1 MSLEPGS
8 RCGPGRAIV
17 MLVTDAVATTLTK
30 LGRPRHAETPRSG
43 DIPERWPTRRTLP
56 MSTTS
61 QDLIV
66 SDGLEGRARGDPRAD
81 E

>member
-1 MSLEPGS
+1 
-8 RCGPGRAIV
+8 

-30 LGRPRHAETPRSG
+30 LGRPRHAETPRSA

-56 MSTTS
+56 ISTTS

-66 SDGLEGRARGDPRAD
+66 SDGLEGRARGDPPAD
-81 E
+81 ES